1 MMEENRKHTL
11 IALENITE
19 TSANGVYLTKEELRK
34 YGIFAG
40 VMAAVLAFFAVFSR
54 KH

>member
-1 MMEENRKHTL
+1 MMEENRKHTRV
-11 IALENITE
+11 ALENITE

-40 VMAAVLAFFAVFSR
+40 IVLFLLGIVALFDR

>member
-1 MMEENRKHTL
+1 MDERKHTRIPL
-11 IALENITE
+11 QEISE
-19 TSANGVYLTKEELRK
+19 TAADGIYLTKEELRK

-40 VMAAVLAFFAVFSR
+40 AMAVILAFFAIFSR

>member
-1 MMEENRKHTL
+1 MNERKHSRVPL
-11 IALENITE
+11 QEVRE
-19 TSANGVYLTKEELRK
+19 SSANGFYLTKEELHK

-40 VMAAVLAFFAVFSR
+40 AIAAILAFFALFSR

>member
-1 MMEENRKHTL
+1 MNERRHSRVPLQEIK
-11 IALENITE
+11 E

-40 VMAAVLAFFAVFSR
+40 AMAVILAFFAIFSR

>member
-1 MMEENRKHTL
+1 MEERKHTRIPL
-11 IALENITE
+11 SEIKE
-19 TSANGVYLTKEELRK
+19 SSDKGVYLTKEELRK

-40 VMAAVLAFFAVFSR
+40 IVLCLVGIAALFDR